1 MKILKLNLLLSFFS
15 VPAGIFLPPPKV
27 HRLSLGERNVSFICF
42 GQGYPMPSIVWKKD
56 GNLTEY
62 PIVTTNLS
70 AINSSKRLE
79 IRSDG
84 VTYQEAGNY
93 TCEVYNGADGLA
105 AVFDTLEVIC
115 EYFPNLVTTVSIV
128 RYLRWQISTLTF
140 PSRFPVH
147 VLAS

>member
-1 MKILKLNLLLSFFS
+1 
-15 VPAGIFLPPPKV
+15 
-27 HRLSLGERNVSFICF
+27 
-42 GQGYPMPSIVWKKD
+42 MPSIVWKKD

-115 EYFPNLVTTVSIV
+115 EYFPNSGYYSFHCTIPAMANLDFNVSFK
-128 RYLRWQISTLTF
+128 ISGTCPGLLIIHLIQSGVIENHYQF
-140 PSRFPVH
+140 EKPLLSSKRFPLLELIVPFTFVSYSVFEH
-147 VLAS
+147 